1 MQWSRFGALA
11 STSPGDLRV
20 SSAVSRPSFDEI
32 YDRHFAFVW
41 RVLRSLGV
49 PDALVED
56 AAQDV
61 FLIVHRKL
69 DHFSHRASIRTWLF
83 AIAARIASNY
93 RRSVRR
99 KAHVEPLGED
109 AEVLEDT
116 RPSPLATVEQQEALR
131 LLETALDALDERKRI
146 AFVLSEIEGMSVPE
160 IAELLE
166 LNVRTTYSR
175 VHFAREEFAKALARA
190 KQRQR

>member
-1 MQWSRFGALA
+1 
-11 STSPGDLRV
+11 
-20 SSAVSRPSFDEI
+20 VSRPSFEEI

-61 FLIVHRKL
+61 YLTAYRKL
-69 DHFSHRASIRTWLF
+69 DQFNHRASIRTWLF

-99 KAHVEPLGED
+99 KAHVAPLNEGTEI
-109 AEVLEDT
+109 LEDT
-116 RPSPLATVEQQEALR
+116 APSPLATVEQQEALR
-131 LLETALDALDERKRI
+131 LLETALSALDERKRI

-166 LNVRTTYSR
+166 LNVRTAYSR
-175 VHFAREEFAKALARA
+175 VRFARDEFAKALARA